1 MMINTQEDKLVSAHD
16 AEEFHR
22 FFVGHDSDLQQ
33 EVTTL
38 LTREAHLLDI
48 QAYNAW
54 LEHCVAPEIKYQV
67 ISRELRST
75 SERRYQLNDAVNIYN
90 ENYQHLKVRVEH
102 QMDPQNWGNSPKI
115 RFTRFVTNV
124 MAAKDTGAP
133 DLLHVRSN
141 LILHRARRGN
151 QVDVF
156 YATREDKWKR
166 NEGGGIQLVERLV
179 DYPERILQT
188 HNLMIFL

>member
-22 FFVGHDSDLQQ
+22 FYIVQDDALLQ
-33 EVTTL
+33 EVNTL

-48 QAYNAW
+48 QAYKAW

-90 ENYQHLKVRVEH
+90 ENYQQLKVRVEH
-102 QMDPQNWGNSPKI
+102 QMDPQNWPNSPKI

-124 MAAKDTGAP
+124 TAAKDKSAP
-133 DLLHVRSN
+133 EMLHVRSN

-151 QVDVF
+151 EVDVF

-166 NEGGGIQLVERLV
+166 IEGGGIQLVERFV
-179 DYPERILQT
+179 DYPERILP
-188 HNLMIFL
+188 HNLIVFL

>member
-1 MMINTQEDKLVSAHD
+1 
-16 AEEFHR
+16 
-22 FFVGHDSDLQQ
+22 
-33 EVTTL
+33 
-38 LTREAHLLDI
+38 
-48 QAYNAW
+48 
-54 LEHCVAPEIKYQV
+54 IKYQV

-90 ENYQHLKVRVEH
+90 ENYQQLKVRVEH
-102 QMDPQNWGNSPKI
+102 QMDPQNWANSPKI

-124 MAAKDTGAP
+124 TAAKDKSAP
-133 DLLHVRSN
+133 EMLHVRSN

-166 NEGGGIQLVERLV
+166 IEGGGIQLVERLV

-188 HNLMIFL
+188 HNLLTFL

>member
-22 FFVGHDSDLQQ
+22 FFIVQDDALLQ
-33 EVTTL
+33 EVNTL

-48 QAYNAW
+48 QAYKAW

-75 SERRYQLNDAVNIYN
+75 SERRYQLNDAVNLYN
-90 ENYQHLKVRVEH
+90 ENYQQLKVRVEH
-102 QMDPQNWGNSPKI
+102 QMDPQNWANNPKI

-124 MAAKDTGAP
+124 TAAKDKSAP
-133 DLLHVRSN
+133 EMLHVRSN
-141 LILHRARRGN
+141 LILHRARREN

-166 NEGGGIQLVERLV
+166 IEGGGIKLVERFV
-179 DYPERILQT
+179 DYPERIPQT
-188 HNLMIFL
+188 HNLLVFL

>member
-102 QMDPQNWGNSPKI
+102 QMDPQNWANSPKI

-124 MAAKDTGAP
+124 TAAKDKIVP

-166 NEGGGIQLVERLV
+166 NEGGGIKLVERVV
-179 DYPERILQT
+179 DYPERVLQT

>member
-22 FFVGHDSDLQQ
+22 FYIVQDDALLQ
-33 EVTTL
+33 EVNTL

-48 QAYNAW
+48 QAYKAW

-90 ENYQHLKVRVEH
+90 ENYQQLKVRVEH
-102 QMDPQNWGNSPKI
+102 QMDPQNWPNSPKI

-124 MAAKDTGAP
+124 TAAKDKSAP
-133 DLLHVRSN
+133 EMLHVRSN

-151 QVDVF
+151 EVDVF

-166 NEGGGIQLVERLV
+166 IEGGGIQLVERFV
-179 DYPERILQT
+179 DYPERILP
-188 HNLMIFL
+188 HNLLVFL

>member
-22 FFVGHDSDLQQ
+22 FYIVQDDALLQ
-33 EVTTL
+33 EVNTL

-48 QAYNAW
+48 QAYKAW

-90 ENYQHLKVRVEH
+90 ENYQQLKVRVEH
-102 QMDPQNWGNSPKI
+102 QMDPQNWPNSPKI

-124 MAAKDTGAP
+124 AAAKDKSAP
-133 DLLHVRSN
+133 EMLHVRSN

-151 QVDVF
+151 EVDVF

-166 NEGGGIQLVERLV
+166 IEGGGIQLVERFV
-179 DYPERILQT
+179 DYPERILP
-188 HNLMIFL
+188 HNLLVFL

>member
-22 FFVGHDSDLQQ
+22 FFNGHDVALLQ
-33 EVTTL
+33 EATTL

-48 QAYNAW
+48 QAYRAW
-54 LEHCVAPEIKYQV
+54 LERCVAPEVQYQV
-67 ISRELRST
+67 ISRELRAA
-75 SERRYQLNDAVNIYN
+75 SERRYQLNEAVNIYN
-90 ENYQHLKVRVEH
+90 ENFQQLKVRVEH
-102 QMDPQNWGNSPKI
+102 QLDPQNWANSPKV

-124 MAAKDTGAP
+124 MAVKDANAP
-133 DLLHVRSN
+133 DLMHIRSN

-166 NEGGGIQLVERLV
+166 SEGGDLKLVERFV
-179 DYPERILQT
+179 DYPERVIQT
-188 HNLMIFL
+188 HNLMVFL